1 METQESPGLT
11 WIHLLYKWQPFPHIQ
26 AIAAR
31 FSLAT
36 KQAAQGTFHPV
47 HEKGARAP
55 TYPTWREEHTIEILP
70 CFDRYGDF
78 ITPSD
83 ECFWMLASVACTQ
96 CRVSNYAQVAILSS
110 QHFAFCV
117 SPVTF
122 KASILKSCCFQLVST
137 NYSAQNRSKSP
148 GNSRFS
154 LVVGNIFEAPVW
166 EAQVTGP
173 MTMEFVTTKL
183 KNMSLRSQ
191 GHPCKK
197 LTGF

>member
-1 METQESPGLT
+1 MPSSAQLSHDPRCTWMCIQVGEWLKIFMETQESPRKLT
-11 WIHLLYKWQPFPHIQ
+11 WIHLLYKWATVPTYPSKQLQ
-26 AIAAR
+26 LR
-31 FSLAT
+31 FLWPPNKLPRAHFTLSTRKVLA
-36 KQAAQGTFHPV
+36 P
-47 HEKGARAP
+47 P
-55 TYPTWREEHTIEILP
+55 TYPTWREEHTIGILP

-110 QHFAFCV
+110 QHFVFCV

-154 LVVGNIFEAPVW
+154 LVVGNIFEAPV
-166 EAQVTGP
+166 
-173 MTMEFVTTKL
+173 
-183 KNMSLRSQ
+183 
-191 GHPCKK
+191 
-197 LTGF
+197 